1 MYKNM
6 WDIYR
11 DKREPGGSCGG
22 QKGWC
27 GYCGVCDYIWNI
39 GKYSNWK
46 GMTKDE
52 WRKSNYKNNLK
63 TARHEREQIQE
74 VKDEVEL
81 EMGGGLK
88 HTFWTIGLKED
99 YDLGKM
105 HEKTEELLN
114 KDKFGMGK
122 SCAVYEYH
130 SESKPDGGNLH
141 IHILVP
147 EHGSKT
153 RKGKQIE
160 KVAEH
165 YGVKENFV
173 DRELGNRKDFKN
185 RMNYILGNK
194 INEEKRKY
202 VEKDREWRA
211 MQQLPD
217 FASTLTKKIE
227 EAFKN

>member
-1 MYKNM
+1 MY
-6 WDIYR
+6 DIYR

-22 QKGWC
+22 KKGWC
-27 GYCGVCDYIWNI
+27 GYCSTCDYIWNI

-46 GMTKDE
+46 GMTRTE
-52 WRKSNYKNNLK
+52 WQKSNYRNNLK
-63 TARHEREQIQE
+63 MQMREAERLREIRDSVMIE
-74 VKDEVEL
+74 E
-81 EMGGGLK
+81 GGGLS
-88 HTFWTIGLKED
+88 HVFWTIGLPKD
-99 YDLGKM
+99 YDLDRM
-105 HEKTEELLN
+105 RMKTDELLE

-130 SESKPDGGNLH
+130 SENSPDGGNLH

-147 EHGSKT
+147 EHGRKT
-153 RKGKQIE
+153 RAGKQIE
-160 KVAEH
+160 MVAKH
-165 YGVKENFV
+165 YGIKENFV
-173 DRELGNRKDFKN
+173 DRELGIKRDFKN

-217 FASTLTKKIE
+217 FASTLSKKVE